1 MLRPLD
7 RGIQCTPNFDRRE
20 RSYRGPCANGGSGW
34 RSFSFGVLSG
44 SAGLGWC
51 GILRPFVCVEMRR
64 YGREMPGYRS
74 AAISD
79 HFVARRH
86 VGMVAICQAATAWR
100 IATKCLVQV
109 DWKWSEIARLQR
121 SGISRPFFSGMAYKN
136 GRDLPG
142 CRTEANHDRF
152 WVRWHRLCRLR
163 TPGVFR
169 APDRAF

>member
-1 MLRPLD
+1 MAAVPIWRFVGKRWIGAVRYISTVCLRGDAQVWSGNARLSQ
-7 RGIQCTPNFDRRE
+7 RSNF
-20 RSYRGPCANGGSGW
+20 
-34 RSFSFGVLSG
+34 
-44 SAGLGWC
+44 
-51 GILRPFVCVEMRR
+51 RPFCS
-64 YGREMPGYRS
+64 S
-74 AAISD
+74 AACGNGRNLPGCDSVAFCD
-79 HFVARRH
+79 HYL
-86 VGMVAICQAATAWR
+86 VGDRAETVAIRQAATAWR